1 MALDWRAG
9 AIATLLECY
18 LPPWSL
24 HNINLLLK
32 IENSYEILPINDG
45 FKSTPRSLG
54 CPCLLSVAVKI
65 QPGSIVGKW
74 AVIPTWTV
82 GAARPFA
89 ELRRCWNSKQMC
101 EMAPS
106 RQLLAQIS
114 QNYINQ
120 QLNTTLSGLSMPVEN
135 GDFPFFVFFSGLRRH
150 MISAIQGRCCDI
162 AMKQPACLR
171 DKKRPKSPPLPLPA
185 FPLLSTLYFCNWR
198 CHNEINSVTITDFTS
213 CYRPPLEEPSHEK
226 ASKNIPL
233 SCIIN
238 IFIIWKTRV
247 RLDLLF

>member
-1 MALDWRAG
+1 M
-9 AIATLLECY
+9 
-18 LPPWSL
+18 
-24 HNINLLLK
+24 
-32 IENSYEILPINDG
+32 
-45 FKSTPRSLG
+45 
-54 CPCLLSVAVKI
+54 
-65 QPGSIVGKW
+65 GKW

-89 ELRRCWNSKQMC
+89 ELRWCWNSKQMC

-135 GDFPFFVFFSGLRRH
+135 GDFPFFFSSLGCDATWYQPFRGDAVILQWNILR
-150 MISAIQGRCCDI
+150 
-162 AMKQPACLR
+162 ACEI
-171 DKKRPKSPPLPLPA
+171 KKKAQIPPPPLPA

-198 CHNEINSVTITDFTS
+198 CHNEINSVAITDFTS